1 MKSNWVALVVLL
13 CTVSVAT
20 WFRHGQPAQQPLA
33 APKFKLKQLSLYSS
47 PQRIQNA
54 PFGEAVYPTGISC
67 YLHLYDADDGGA
79 VGQMALD
86 YCENPATGII
96 DQRLDINL
104 TSAKWGLLTEK
115 LSKLK
120 GWRTEQSNENAPQDR
135 VLYTRLEMDTN
146 QGQFV
151 SNWRGFPP
159 EQKLV
164 METLLSSSFGP
175 DLRSRLLKLSDPRA
189 PLTIPF

>member
-1 MKSNWVALVVLL
+1 MLL
-13 CTVSVAT
+13 CTISVAT
-20 WFRHGQPAQQPLA
+20 WFRHGLPAQGPVE
-33 APKFKLKQLSLYSS
+33 APKLKIKRLSLYVSDRRLAS
-47 PQRIQNA
+47 R
-54 PFGEAVYPTGISC
+54 PFGKTELPTGTIVC
-67 YLHLYDADDGGA
+67 LTLYDADDHG
-79 VGQMALD
+79 VLGQMTVD
-86 YCENPATGII
+86 YSAGPATGVI
-96 DQRLDINL
+96 DDRLEVNL
-104 TSAKWGLLTEK
+104 TPPNWNSLTEK

-120 GWRTEQSNENAPQDR
+120 GWRTEQYNDGTPQDQ

-164 METLLSSSFGP
+164 METLLGASFGP
-175 DLRSRLLKLSDPRA
+175 DLRRRLLKLSDPKA